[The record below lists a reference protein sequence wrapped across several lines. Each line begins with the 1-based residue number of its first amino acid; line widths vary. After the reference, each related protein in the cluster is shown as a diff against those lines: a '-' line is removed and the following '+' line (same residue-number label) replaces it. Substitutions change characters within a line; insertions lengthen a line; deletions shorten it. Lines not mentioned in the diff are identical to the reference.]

1 MEELLEPQYRPWR
14 LGATL
19 FAAFG
24 ILALALASIGI
35 YGVVAHTVARRR
47 REFGLRSALGAT
59 RTDILLY
66 VIWANLRTVG
76 FGVCVGL
83 ALAVASGRVI
93 AALLYGIGPRDI
105 GVLVAAAA
113 AMAAVAMVAGL
124 EPAWRATRVDPVTA
138 LRAE

>member
-1 MEELLEPQYRPWR
+1 
-14 LGATL
+14 
-19 FAAFG
+19 
-24 ILALALASIGI
+24 
-35 YGVVAHTVARRR
+35 
-47 REFGLRSALGAT
+47 
-59 RTDILLY
+59 
-66 VIWANLRTVG
+66 
-76 FGVCVGL
+76 
-83 ALAVASGRVI
+83 LAVASGRVI